1 MTYQNQTSQYQT
13 NQSQAVERYK
23 YLLST
28 ASPQDIEK
36 AHEEAFAAMS
46 ATERS
51 EVLAALAQNGERP
64 ESTSPAAL
72 AQSATRLEMKSP
84 GKLNNIFSQ
93 GLGGTGTILAS
104 LAAGFIGSAT
114 WSTLTGG
121 DGVGGRAGI
130 LSRLFGSGF
139 SRYSSMGQNFG
150 GMFQQGRG
158 SFGNFGGG
166 NFGGGNFGGPGGRGH
181 DGPGGRGGFGGGPGG
196 GQGGPGGFG
205 GGPGGGF

>member
-1 MTYQNQTSQYQT
+1 MTYQNQISQYQT
-13 NQSQAVERYK
+13 SQSQAVERYK

-28 ASPQDIEK
+28 ASPPQDIEK

-64 ESTSPAAL
+64 ESTSPATL

-84 GKLNNIFSQ
+84 GKLNSIFSQ

-121 DGVGGRAGI
+121 DGVGGRAVSVVA
-130 LSRLFGSGF
+130 LATGSK
-139 SRYSSMGQNFG
+139 R
-150 GMFQQGRG
+150 
-158 SFGNFGGG
+158 
-166 NFGGGNFGGPGGRGH
+166 
-181 DGPGGRGGFGGGPGG
+181 
-196 GQGGPGGFG
+196 
-205 GGPGGGF
+205 